1 MKRLIIITVLLFT
14 GALCVGNSVQAS
26 TLTVSIDGLEMLVD
40 DTIWNYQ
47 MNFDIEGSRD
57 VTVSFNET
65 NQHQWQITQDIS
77 VANWGLASNVVAD
90 QLVILASDNDWA
102 NGVNTKSPLV
112 NAELFT
118 VTYADDVTLSLV
130 LDSFL
135 LASDGIT
142 AFPLIKTPI
151 DPVFGVGE
159 HTLALSA
166 VPIPGTVLLLGSG
179 LLGLMGIGRRRMKKS

>member
-1 MKRLIIITVLLFT
+1 MKRLLIITVLLFT

-40 DTIWNYQ
+40 DTIWTYQ
-47 MNFDIEGSRD
+47 MNFDIEGPGD

-77 VANWGLASNVVAD
+77 VSNWSLASNVVAN

-112 NAELFT
+112 NSELFT
-118 VTYADDVTLSLV
+118 VTYADDVTLSLDF
-130 LDSFL
+130 DSFL

-142 AFPLIKTPI
+142 AVPLIKIPS
-151 DPVFGVGE
+151 DSVFGVGE
-159 HTLALSA
+159 HTLTVSS
-166 VPIPGTVLLLGSG
+166 VPIPGTVLLFGSG
-179 LLGLMGIGRRRMKKS
+179 LLGLMGIGRKRLRKS